1 MSLLDLKHQ
10 SKNRLETAQG
20 LH

>member
-10 SKNRLETAQG
+10 SKNRLETALG